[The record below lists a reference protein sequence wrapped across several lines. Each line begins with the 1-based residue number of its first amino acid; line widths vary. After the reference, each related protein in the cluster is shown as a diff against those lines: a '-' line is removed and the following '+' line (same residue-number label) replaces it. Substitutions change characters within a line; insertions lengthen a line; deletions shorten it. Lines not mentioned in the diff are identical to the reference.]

1 MVTKIGIT
9 IIKKVNTYNNLGILV
24 DNNLKWT
31 EYLETMNI
39 NLSKTIGVL
48 YKTIYF
54 LNEISMNFIFY

>member
-54 LNEISMNFIFY
+54 LREISKNFIFY